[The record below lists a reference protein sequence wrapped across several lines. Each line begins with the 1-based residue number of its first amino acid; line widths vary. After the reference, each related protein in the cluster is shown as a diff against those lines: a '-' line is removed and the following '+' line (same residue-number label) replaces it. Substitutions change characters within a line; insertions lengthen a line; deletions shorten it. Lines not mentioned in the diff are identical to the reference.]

1 MKKLTMKP
9 MIKQSLLPLLI
20 LSALSLAT
28 SSGLHAQTAASSQPG
43 TAKNASKANKANS
56 ASNTSANADSTAE
69 QQIRQLIGKTYDQ
82 ADKKVETAPISI
94 VNDYAL
100 ADWIQGEKGGRA
112 LLQRKQGEWQILAC
126 GGDGFKQARHLQQT
140 GMPAATAQ
148 QLVKQLEQAEQAL
161 PPARVKQFG
170 LFDANPAT
178 KHGAASASH
187 H

>member
-20 LSALSLAT
+20 LSVLSLAT

-43 TAKNASKANKANS
+43 VVKNASKASS
-56 ASNTSANADSTAE
+56 ASNTNANADNTAE

-100 ADWIQGEKGGRA
+100 ADWVQGEKGGRA

-126 GGDGFKQARHLQQT
+126 GGDGFKKARHLQQT